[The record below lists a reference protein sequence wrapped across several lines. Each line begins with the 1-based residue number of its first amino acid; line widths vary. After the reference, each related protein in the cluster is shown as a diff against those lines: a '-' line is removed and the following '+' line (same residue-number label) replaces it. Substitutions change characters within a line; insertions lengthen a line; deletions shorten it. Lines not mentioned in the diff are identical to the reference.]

1 MSRSLRFDAAAERE
15 LNEAVDFYDLESPG
29 LGDVF
34 LAEVE
39 HALTQ
44 VEAFPEA
51 AEPVRDGAGRR
62 LLIRSPTRCSTRCA
76 RTRSASSLSRSE
88 APAVLLGGS
97 PVSAANNGI
106 QTDNPAGCR

>member
-15 LNEAVDFYDLESPG
+15 LGEAVDFYDLESPG

-51 AEPVRDGAGRR
+51 AEPIRDGVRRR
-62 LLIRSPTRCSTRCA
+62 LL
-76 RTRSASSLSRSE
+76 RTFPYALLYSLRTDEVRILAVAHQRRRPFYWEDSR
-88 APAVLLGGS
+88 
-97 PVSAANNGI
+97 
-106 QTDNPAGCR
+106 

>member
-34 LAEVE
+34 LAEFE
-39 HALTQ
+39 RALTQ

-51 AEPVRDGAGRR
+51 AEPLRDRVRRHLLHTFPYALLYSLRADEVRILAVAHQRR
-62 LLIRSPTRCSTRCA
+62 RPFYWEDRR
-76 RTRSASSLSRSE
+76 
-88 APAVLLGGS
+88 
-97 PVSAANNGI
+97 
-106 QTDNPAGCR
+106 

>member
-1 MSRSLRFDAAAERE
+1 MSRAPRFDAAAERE

-44 VEAFPEA
+44 VETFPEA
-51 AEPVRDGAGRR
+51 AEPLRDRLRRR
-62 LLIRSPTRCSTRCA
+62 LLNTFPYALLYSL
-76 RTRSASSLSRSE
+76 RTDEVRIL
-88 APAVLLGGS
+88 AVAHQRRR
-97 PVSAANNGI
+97 PFYWE
-106 QTDNPAGCR
+106 DRR